1 MRGGSG
7 NKNKEKLKTELFWIM
22 IALLKQYLTKPSF
35 CEKDL
40 LNFKGL
46 FTVQILLFHQTKT
59 NEGQMKLDLYIIG
72 SKGGLV
78 PKVPCVCLAELI
90 KLNCSGTKFGLS
102 IAYKF
107 LTFVV
112 SAWYRE
118 IYFF

>member
-1 MRGGSG
+1 MAFIPFTPF
-7 NKNKEKLKTELFWIM
+7 LIKT
-22 IALLKQYLTKPSF
+22 
-35 CEKDL
+35 
-40 LNFKGL
+40 GL
-46 FTVQILLFHQTKT
+46 
-59 NEGQMKLDLYIIG
+59 
-72 SKGGLV
+72 
-78 PKVPCVCLAELI
+78 PAELI